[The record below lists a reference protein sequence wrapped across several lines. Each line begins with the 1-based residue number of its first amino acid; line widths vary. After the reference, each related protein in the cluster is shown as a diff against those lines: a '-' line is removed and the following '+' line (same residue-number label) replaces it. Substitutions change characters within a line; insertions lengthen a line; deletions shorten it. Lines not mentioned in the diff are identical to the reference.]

1 MRICLKN
8 KQNIDAIVLPKG
20 FIEDLGS
27 YYESSLNGVFMH
39 FRHPLHIRQSMI
51 FSGNISN
58 TKFNFQ
64 VSYIFIINNIF

>member
-20 FIEDLGS
+20 FIEDLRS

-39 FRHPLHIRQSMI
+39 FRHPLHI
-51 FSGNISN
+51 ND
-58 TKFNFQ
+58 FQ
-64 VSYIFIINNIF
+64 REYFEHQI